1 MWHRNDENLTV
12 EKMEFVTWICLYNLL
27 SCKVGVH
34 STMVPLD
41 TMTPTLPLQEVMDKY
56 ELNDF
61 RVAVLTKLQGKLHDN
76 LVDQVGC
83 DWSLEY

>member
-34 STMVPLD
+34 CPQYHD
-41 TMTPTLPLQEVMDKY
+41 TMIPHC
-56 ELNDF
+56 F
-61 RVAVLTKLQGKLHDN
+61 CRR
-76 LVDQVGC
+76 
-83 DWSLEY
+83 

>member
-34 STMVPLD
+34 YDIHD
-41 TMTPTLPLQEVMDKY
+41 TLTPHCLC
-56 ELNDF
+56 
-61 RVAVLTKLQGKLHDN
+61 RR
-76 LVDQVGC
+76 
-83 DWSLEY
+83 